1 MNIETQLKAIESD
14 VNEIKENVQKVYDA
28 GAKSEYDKFWD
39 SCQGKGRRTYYT
51 HAFSGIGWNDTTFKP
66 KYDIVPVGSYC
77 CVGMFNSASIKNL
90 KQILID
96 CDVTMDLSKASPLI
110 QVFQSDSITTLPK
123 IDMSSCKD
131 GNSYTFYSS
140 SLKSID
146 ELVVNENVVFD
157 STTFGNA
164 SSLTNLKISG
174 VIGKSLSLSSS
185 PLSVESAKSV
195 INALKNYAGTSNN
208 LKYKLALKP
217 TVWTALNN
225 AEAPPSGDTWQLYV
239 NSLGWNCA

>member
-1 MNIETQLKAIESD
+1 MSIADKLTTIAE
-14 VNEIKENVQKVYDA
+14 NEQKVYDA

-39 SCQGKGRRTYYT
+39 SYQSKGKRTYYT
-51 HAFSGIGWNDTTFKP
+51 HAFAGSGWNNTTFKP
-66 KYDIVPVGSYC
+66 KYDIVPVGSYNC
-77 CVGMFNSASIKNL
+77 AGMFQSATIKNL

-96 CDVTMDLSKASPLI
+96 CGVTMDLSKASPLT
-110 QVFQSDSITTLPK
+110 QVFQSNSITMLPK
-123 IDMSSCKD
+123 VDMSSCKD
-131 GNSYTFYSS
+131 GNTYTFYSS

-146 ELVVNENVVFD
+146 ELVVTENVVFD
-157 STTFGNA
+157 STTLGNA

-208 LKYKLALKP
+208 LKYKLTLKP
-217 TVWTALNN
+217 AVWTALNN
-225 AEAPPSGDTWQLYV
+225 AEAPPSGNTWQLYV
-239 NSLGWNCA
+239 NSLGWNYA